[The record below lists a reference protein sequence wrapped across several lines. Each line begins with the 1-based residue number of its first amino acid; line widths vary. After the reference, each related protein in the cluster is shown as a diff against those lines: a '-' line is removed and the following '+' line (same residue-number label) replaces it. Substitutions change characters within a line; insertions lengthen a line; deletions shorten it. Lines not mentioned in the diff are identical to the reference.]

1 MKNFKLENEPKIASG
16 FKTPEN
22 YFENFSAR
30 VMQQLPE
37 NEPKVISIFA
47 RRKTWIYTA
56 AAVVVLGLIVPVY
69 NQFSNNSSEIDAT
82 TLENYI
88 AYNTTISDADLVN
101 LLDEND
107 IQKISIDLNIEDKT
121 LENELSANANLEQY
135 ILN

>member
-1 MKNFKLENEPKIASG
+1 MKNFKLENAPKITSG

-22 YFENFSAR
+22 YFDNFSAR

-47 RRKTWIYTA
+47 RRKTWMYAA

-69 NQFSNNSSEIDAT
+69 NQFSSSSPEIDAAS
-82 TLENYI
+82 LENYI